1 MKMFKVTI
9 QCRTPWMDNLRFLEW
24 VIMAYNPTEA
34 IEKIKDKF
42 DLDGV
47 IIYNEEAQEVEYIVL
62 NTF

>member
-1 MKMFKVTI
+1 MFKVSI
-9 QCRTPWMDNLRFLEW
+9 WCKKEWMPLPKELAWAIIANDPED
-24 VIMAYNPTEA
+24 A

-47 IIYNEEAQEVEYIVL
+47 IIYNEKAEEVEYLVL

>member
-1 MKMFKVTI
+1 MKLFKVII

-24 VIMAYNPTEA
+24 AIMADSPTEA

-47 IIYNEEAQEVEYIVL
+47 IIYNEKAEEVEYLVL